1 MLLEEVKLGLSL
13 RSQMTWSF
21 TLSRLDRQSYERRND
36 RTPQYTFLSEPR
48 PLPSFKMLQ
57 GRRRHY
63 MFYRCDIC
71 IELQGIL
78 GKQNVVQG

>member
-21 TLSRLDRQSYERRND
+21 TMSRLDRQSYEIRND
-36 RTPQYTFLSEPR
+36 RIPLQTFLSEPR
-48 PLPSFKMLQ
+48 SLPSFKMLQ

-63 MFYRCDIC
+63 MFYRYDIC
-71 IELQGIL
+71 IELQGIS
-78 GKQNVVQG
+78 GKQNVVWG